1 MPPKQKAKILLVD
14 DRIENLLALEAV
26 LSDLG
31 QTLVRA
37 QSGEEALRCLLNQD
51 FAVILLDVSMPDM
64 DGFET
69 AALIRERERSRY
81 VPIIF
86 ITAAFNTQPMQLKG
100 YAVGAVDYLYKPLE
114 PEILR
119 SKVAVFV
126 DLFYKTEEVKL
137 QATQLAVAKKE
148 LEQQREIKRLNRKLE
163 TANRETQRLNA
174 ELEQRVLQRTAE
186 LQATNAKLENEIAER
201 KRIELELTEL
211 RHRLE
216 RNRDRD
222 RLHLAQ
228 ELHDGPMQDLYGV
241 TYRLEALKP
250 ALPDEASLV
259 HLAAAQTTFEQVIG
273 TLRSI
278 CGNLRPPTLAPFG
291 LEKAIRSDVDRF
303 QQEHPELKVELE
315 LMTDGQALPEGV
327 RLALFRIYQEAL
339 NNLVRHAEAG
349 GVWIRFT
356 VNTAEVVLEVQDDGR
371 GFKVPD
377 GWIELARKGHFGLAG
392 AAERAEAIGGSF
404 KVTSTPGG
412 WTALRTVV
420 PRLPERV
427 S

>member
-81 VPIIF
+81 IPIIF
-86 ITAAFNTQPMQLKG
+86 ITAAFNTHPMQLKG

-148 LEQQREIKRLNRKLE
+148 LKQQREIKWLNRELE
-163 TANRETQRLNA
+163 AANRETQRLNA

-201 KRIELELTEL
+201 QRVELELTEL

-259 HLAAAQTTFEQVIG
+259 HLVAAQTTFEQVIG
-273 TLRSI
+273 TLRTI

-291 LEKAIRSDVDRF
+291 LEKAIRSDADRF
-303 QQEHPELKVELE
+303 QEEHPELKVELE
-315 LMTDGQALPEGV
+315 AMPDGQVLPEGV
-327 RLALFRIYQEAL
+327 RLTLFRIYQEAL

-349 GVWIRFT
+349 RIWIRFT
-356 VNTAEVVLEVQDDGR
+356 VNTEEVVLEVQDDGR

-412 WTALRTVV
+412 GTALRTVV

-427 S
+427 